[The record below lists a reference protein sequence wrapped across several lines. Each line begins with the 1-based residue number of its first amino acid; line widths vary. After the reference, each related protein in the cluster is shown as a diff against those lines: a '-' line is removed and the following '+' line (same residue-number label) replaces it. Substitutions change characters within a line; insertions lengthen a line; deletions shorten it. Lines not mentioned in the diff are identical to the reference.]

1 MLLPGGASRRSC
13 SSAGPRISDLVIWFN
28 WQIGA
33 PGQAI
38 PDRLRSLNCQDSPV
52 NDLAAAA
59 VRAGDDLQPVT
70 VGAVEQQAAAA
81 VAAVDPPAPALAGIR
96 PVRQP
101 PVPDAAEGG
110 VELVLAHEERGVRDD
125 HLSPRLS

>member
-1 MLLPGGASRRSC
+1 MPIRPMMPHRSRAPSRHKGQTL
-13 SSAGPRISDLVIWFN
+13 AATALVIWFN

-33 PGQAI
+33 PRQAI

-70 VGAVEQQAAAA
+70 VGVVEVQAAAA
-81 VAAVDPPAPALAGIR
+81 VVVVDRPGPALDGIR

-101 PVPDAAEGG
+101 PVPAAAEGG
-110 VELVLAHEERGVRDD
+110 AELVLAHEA
-125 HLSPRLS
+125 